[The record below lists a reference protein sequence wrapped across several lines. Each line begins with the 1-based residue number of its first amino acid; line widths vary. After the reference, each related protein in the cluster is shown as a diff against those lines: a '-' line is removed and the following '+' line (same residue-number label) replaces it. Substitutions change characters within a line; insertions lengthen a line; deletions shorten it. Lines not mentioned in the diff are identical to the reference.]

1 VVALIFLFIV
11 LTTGCAPFHLIWSDR
26 IWKRTTCS
34 YRNCIILNHAV
45 SFRVW
50 RANTRVFDNTTRPF
64 YIDSQ
69 KKDPFI
75 LVPRIKFQY
84 HKLKVVFNS
93 KHLFPFFFKNC
104 KFDCLDL
111 SSNRRQWRNHYGT
124 VVQSCLLKLVG
135 SSFLMH
141 DVIGQISFTRAQ
153 PSQKL
158 NK

>member
-1 VVALIFLFIV
+1 MPSHFEYDV
-11 LTTGCAPFHLIWSDR
+11 LTLGYLTILLGHFILIL
-26 IWKRTTCS
+26 K
-34 YRNCIILNHAV
+34 
-45 SFRVW
+45 
-50 RANTRVFDNTTRPF
+50 
-64 YIDSQ
+64 
-69 KKDPFI
+69 KKDHFI

-93 KHLFPFFFKNC
+93 KHFFPIFFKKNR

-124 VVQSCLLKLVG
+124 VVQSCLLKLAG